1 MLRAGPAGLIP
12 PAIWLCLIVLAGC
25 GAPAR
30 APVVP
35 SARLELRSCSVQGSP
50 AEAQCG
56 TYQVFEDRAARTGR
70 TIPLNVVVLPALAAH
85 PAPDPIFVLTGGP
98 GQGAASGVTDD
109 VVELFQPMRSER
121 AIVFVDQRGTGESH
135 PLPCRLVDDGAEN
148 AFRELLPVDRIRAC
162 RQILERAADLRL
174 YTTPIAMDDLDEV
187 RSALGYAEINLY
199 GVSYGSLAALQYL
212 RQHPA
217 HVRSVALGGVATP
230 AQRLPLHFAAAAQAA
245 LDHLVADCGADD
257 ACRRAFPDLR
267 GDVARALARFDAGPV
282 TFDLPGVGGQPPQR
296 TSMARPIFAERLRL
310 LLYSVRSARRVPLV
324 VHRAADGDWVP
335 FARASSPPLTGRSPS
350 FAMGMYLTV
359 TCSESVLTITEQDIV
374 RESRGTFVGEDR
386 TRAHVRACQEWPRGS
401 IPADFYA
408 PITSAV
414 PVLMLSGELDA
425 ATPGHYAAAALRS
438 LPNGR
443 QILIA
448 NLAHEYSGDCARDLV
463 AEFVARGS
471 ARELDTR
478 CIAALRRPPFVTQA
492 AGSG

>member
-1 MLRAGPAGLIP
+1 
-12 PAIWLCLIVLAGC
+12 
-25 GAPAR
+25 
-30 APVVP
+30 
-35 SARLELRSCSVQGSP
+35 
-50 AEAQCG
+50 
-56 TYQVFEDRAARTGR
+56 
-70 TIPLNVVVLPALAAH
+70 
-85 PAPDPIFVLTGGP
+85 
-98 GQGAASGVTDD
+98 
-109 VVELFQPMRSER
+109 
-121 AIVFVDQRGTGESH
+121 
-135 PLPCRLVDDGAEN
+135 
-148 AFRELLPVDRIRAC
+148 
-162 RQILERAADLRL
+162 
-174 YTTPIAMDDLDEV
+174 
-187 RSALGYAEINLY
+187 
-199 GVSYGSLAALQYL
+199 
-212 RQHPA
+212 
-217 HVRSVALGGVATP
+217 
-230 AQRLPLHFAAAAQAA
+230 
-245 LDHLVADCGADD
+245 
-257 ACRRAFPDLR
+257 
-267 GDVARALARFDAGPV
+267 
-282 TFDLPGVGGQPPQR
+282 
-296 TSMARPIFAERLRL
+296 
-310 LLYSVRSARRVPLV
+310 
-324 VHRAADGDWVP
+324 
-335 FARASSPPLTGRSPS
+335 
-350 FAMGMYLTV
+350 MGMYLTV